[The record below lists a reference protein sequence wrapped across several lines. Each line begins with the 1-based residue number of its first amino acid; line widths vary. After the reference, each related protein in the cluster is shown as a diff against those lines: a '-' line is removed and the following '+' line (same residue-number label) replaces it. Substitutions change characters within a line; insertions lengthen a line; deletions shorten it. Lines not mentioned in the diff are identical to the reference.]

1 MPKNSERAAAAVEG
15 ASSDTASRATS
26 IPRYAITTLIGP
38 PSARFRCGGRVAL
51 SSVDARR
58 PLPVQGHLTTVKV
71 DDSWTVDDFDVAA
84 AVP

>member
-1 MPKNSERAAAAVEG
+1 VRWTGGAVV
-15 ASSDTASRATS
+15 
-26 IPRYAITTLIGP
+26 
-38 PSARFRCGGRVAL
+38 GGRRL
-51 SSVDARR
+51 H